1 MNILNIYKKKLRIQ
15 FNYFIG
21 KNSILSMLFS
31 LKTLLSIQAKGENN
45 LQYSEPINALR
56 FLSADA
62 VQKANSGHPG
72 MPMGMAEI
80 ATALWSKHLKHNPL
94 NPTWFDR
101 DRFVLSNG
109 HGSMLL
115 YSLLHLTG
123 YKLSIEDIKDFR
135 QLKSKT
141 PGHPEYDI
149 NIGVETTTGPL
160 GQGIANAVGMA
171 ISEKMLAAQ
180 FNKDDIKPIDHY
192 TYVFLGDGCL
202 MEGISHEACSF
213 AGTHELGKLICF
225 YDQNGISI
233 DGEIDNWFTD
243 DSVKRFESYGWQTI
257 CVDGHN
263 VEEISEAISKA
274 KEEPK
279 KPSMIFCKTTIGF
292 GSPNK
297 SGTADVHG
305 APLGDEEIE
314 KTREALGWQY
324 TAFEIPKDVYD
335 FWDSK
340 KSGAEKNATWEN
352 SIKSYKDKYPNDS
365 LELERRIKGDMP
377 AKFEQNFLDF
387 LNDCNTNNLPMATRK
402 ASKACLDFFV
412 KEMPELVGGSADLT
426 PSNNTFSASSTT
438 FSSENPSG
446 NHINYGV
453 REFGM
458 SAIMNGMVLHGG
470 IKPYGATFLVFTDYA
485 RNAVRLSALM
495 GLPNIFVY
503 THDSVALGEDGP
515 THQPIEHMVTLRSTP
530 NMDSW
535 RPADLVETAVAWKNA
550 ISSLSTP
557 TCLIFSRQ
565 GTSAIERTPEQL
577 SSIENGGYLLEE
589 HEDPNITIV
598 ASGSEVQLAI
608 DAAQELKNESI
619 NANVVSMPSLDV
631 FLKQSNEIQN
641 KIINPNKPVLV
652 VECAHP
658 NSWYKILNRS
668 DKVIGIETFG
678 ESAPGSELLEHFG
691 FNKDNVIQTAKSL
704 VND

>member
-1 MNILNIYKKKLRIQ
+1 MQ
-15 FNYFIG
+15 Q
-21 KNSILSMLFS
+21 SDH
-31 LKTLLSIQAKGENN
+31 
-45 LQYSEPINALR
+45 INVLR

-80 ATALWSKHLKHNPL
+80 ATALWSKHLRHNPR
-94 NPTWFDR
+94 NPTWFNR

-123 YKLSIEDIKDFR
+123 YDLSINDIKDFR
-135 QLKSKT
+135 KLKSKT

-149 NIGVETTTGPL
+149 DIGIETTTGPL

-171 ISEKMLAAQ
+171 VAEKILAAE
-180 FNKDDIKPIDHY
+180 FNKDDIKPIDHF

-213 AGTHELGKLICF
+213 AGTHNLGKLICF

-233 DGEIDNWFTD
+233 DGEIEHWFTD

-257 CVDGHN
+257 CVDGHDI
-263 VEEISEAISKA
+263 EDIDGAIHKA
-274 KEEPK
+274 KEEVN
-279 KPSMIFCKTTIGF
+279 KPTMIFCKTTIGY

-305 APLGDEEIE
+305 APLGDEELKE
-314 KTREALGWQY
+314 TREVLGWNY
-324 TAFEIPKDVYD
+324 KPFEVPQEVYD
-335 FWDSK
+335 FWNFKEEGASFNDSWNK
-340 KSGAEKNATWEN
+340 LLKDYEK
-352 SIKSYKDKYPNDS
+352 KYPNDS
-365 LELERRIKGDMP
+365 LELHRRIDGHLP
-377 AKFEQNFLDF
+377 NNFQESFESF
-387 LNDCNTNNLPMATRK
+387 LNECNSNNLSMATRK

-412 KEMPELVGGSADLT
+412 KEMPELIGGSADLT
-426 PSNNTFSASSTT
+426 PSNNTFSSSSST
-438 FSSENPSG
+438 FSNENASG

-458 SAIMNGMVLHGG
+458 SAIMNGMVLHGA

-495 GLPNIFVY
+495 KLPNIFVY

-530 NMDSW
+530 NLNNW
-535 RPADLVETAVAWKNA
+535 RPADLVETAVSWKSA
-550 ISSLSTP
+550 VSSQKTP
-557 TCLIFSRQ
+557 TCLIYSRQ
-565 GTSAIERTPEQL
+565 GTSAIKRSPDQI
-577 SSIENGGYLLEE
+577 SMIDMGGYLLEE
-589 HEDPNITIV
+589 SDDLDLTIV
-598 ASGSEVQLAI
+598 ASGSEVQLAL
-608 DAAQELKNESI
+608 DAAKELKNDSI
-619 NANVVSMPSLDV
+619 NANVVSMPCLDI
-631 FLKQSNEIQN
+631 FLDQDKEYQN
-641 KIINPNKPVLV
+641 KIINPEKPILV

-658 NSWYKILNRS
+658 NSWYRILNRN

-678 ESAPGSELLEHFG
+678 ESAPGSELLNHFG
-691 FNKDNVIQTAKSL
+691 FNTDNVIKTAKSL
-704 VND
+704 IND

>member
-1 MNILNIYKKKLRIQ
+1 MQ
-15 FNYFIG
+15 Q
-21 KNSILSMLFS
+21 SDH
-31 LKTLLSIQAKGENN
+31 
-45 LQYSEPINALR
+45 INVLR

-80 ATALWSKHLKHNPL
+80 ATALWSKHLRHNPK
-94 NPTWFDR
+94 NPTWFNR

-123 YKLSIEDIKDFR
+123 YDLSINDIKDFR
-135 QLKSKT
+135 KLKSKT

-149 NIGVETTTGPL
+149 DIGIETTTGPL

-171 ISEKMLAAQ
+171 VAEKILAAE
-180 FNKDDIKPIDHY
+180 FNKDDIKPIDHF

-213 AGTHELGKLICF
+213 AGTHNLGKLICF

-233 DGEIDNWFTD
+233 DGEIEHWFTD

-257 CVDGHN
+257 CVDGHDI
-263 VEEISEAISKA
+263 EDIDGAIHKA
-274 KEEPK
+274 KEEVN
-279 KPSMIFCKTTIGF
+279 KPTMIFCKTTIGY

-305 APLGDEEIE
+305 APLGDEELKE
-314 KTREALGWQY
+314 TREVLGWNY
-324 TAFEIPKDVYD
+324 KPFEVPQEVYD
-335 FWDSK
+335 FWNFKEEGASFNDSWNK
-340 KSGAEKNATWEN
+340 LLKDYEK
-352 SIKSYKDKYPNDS
+352 KYPNDS
-365 LELERRIKGDMP
+365 LELHRRIDGQLP
-377 AKFEQNFLDF
+377 NNFQESFESF
-387 LNDCNTNNLPMATRK
+387 LNECNSNNLSMATRK

-412 KEMPELVGGSADLT
+412 KEMPELIGGSADLT
-426 PSNNTFSASSTT
+426 PSNNTFSSSSST
-438 FSSENPSG
+438 FSNENASG

-458 SAIMNGMVLHGG
+458 SAIMNGMVLHGA

-495 GLPNIFVY
+495 KLPNIFVY

-530 NMDSW
+530 NLNNW
-535 RPADLVETAVAWKNA
+535 RPADLVETAVSWKSA
-550 ISSLSTP
+550 VSSQKTP
-557 TCLIFSRQ
+557 TCLIYSRQ
-565 GTSAIERTPEQL
+565 GTSAIKRSPDQI
-577 SSIENGGYLLEE
+577 SMIDMGGYLLQES
-589 HEDPNITIV
+589 DDLDLTIV
-598 ASGSEVQLAI
+598 ASGSEVQLAL
-608 DAAQELKNESI
+608 DAAKELKNDSI
-619 NANVVSMPSLDV
+619 NANVVSMPCLDI
-631 FLKQSNEIQN
+631 FLDQDKEYQN
-641 KIINPNKPVLV
+641 KIINPEKPVLV

-658 NSWYKILNRS
+658 NSWYRILNRN

-678 ESAPGSELLEHFG
+678 ESAPGSELLNHFG
-691 FNKDNVIQTAKSL
+691 FNTDNVIKTAKSL
-704 VND
+704 IND

>member
-1 MNILNIYKKKLRIQ
+1 MQK
-15 FNYFIG
+15 
-21 KNSILSMLFS
+21 
-31 LKTLLSIQAKGENN
+31 
-45 LQYSEPINALR
+45 SEPINALR

-80 ATALWSKHLKHNPL
+80 ATALWSKHLKHNPS

-123 YKLSIEDIKDFR
+123 YDLSIEDIKDFR

-149 NIGVETTTGPL
+149 DIGVETTTGPL

-171 ISEKMLAAQ
+171 ISEKILAAE

-202 MEGISHEACSF
+202 MEGVSHEACSF
-213 AGTHELGKLICF
+213 AATHNLGKLICF

-243 DSVKRFESYGWQTI
+243 DSVKRFDSYGWQTI

-263 VEEISEAISKA
+263 VEEVSDAISKA
-274 KEEPK
+274 KEEPN
-279 KPSMIFCKTTIGF
+279 KPTMIFCKTTIGF

-314 KTREALGWQY
+314 KTREALGWNY
-324 TAFEIPKDVYD
+324 SAFEVPKEVYD

-340 KSGAEKNATWEN
+340 KSGAGIN
-352 SIKSYKDKYPNDS
+352 SIWDDLIKNYKEKYPNES
-365 LELERRIKGDMP
+365 LELERRIKGDLP
-377 AKFEQNFLDF
+377 ENFQQSFLNF
-387 LNDCNTNNLPMATRK
+387 LNDCNSNNSPMATRK

-426 PSNNTFSASSTT
+426 PSNNTFSASSST
-438 FSSENPSG
+438 FSNENPSG

-515 THQPIEHMVTLRSTP
+515 THQPIEHLVTLRSTP
-530 NMDSW
+530 NLNSW
-535 RPADLVETAVAWKNA
+535 RPADLVETAVAWNNA
-550 ISSLSTP
+550 VSSATTP

-577 SSIENGGYLLEE
+577 SSINIGGYLLEE

-598 ASGSEVQLAI
+598 ASGSEVQLAV
-608 DAAQELKNESI
+608 DAAKELKNESI
-619 NANVVSMPSLDV
+619 NANVVSMPCLDV
-631 FLKQSNEIQN
+631 FLKQSNQLQD
-641 KIINPNKPVLV
+641 KVINPNKPVLV
-652 VECAHP
+652 IECAHP

-668 DKVIGIETFG
+668 DKVIGMETFG

-691 FNKDNVIQTAKSL
+691 FNKDNVIQAAKSL
-704 VND
+704 IND

>member
-1 MNILNIYKKKLRIQ
+1 MQ
-15 FNYFIG
+15 Q
-21 KNSILSMLFS
+21 SDH
-31 LKTLLSIQAKGENN
+31 
-45 LQYSEPINALR
+45 INVLR

-80 ATALWSKHLKHNPL
+80 ATALWSKHLRHNPK
-94 NPTWFDR
+94 NPTWFNR

-123 YKLSIEDIKDFR
+123 YDLSINDIKDFR
-135 QLKSKT
+135 KLKSKT

-149 NIGVETTTGPL
+149 DIGIETTTGPL

-171 ISEKMLAAQ
+171 VAEKILAAE
-180 FNKDDIKPIDHY
+180 FNKDDIKPIDHF

-213 AGTHELGKLICF
+213 AGTHNLGKLICF

-233 DGEIDNWFTD
+233 DGEIEHWFTD

-257 CVDGHN
+257 CVDGHDI
-263 VEEISEAISKA
+263 EDIDGAIHKA
-274 KEEPK
+274 KEEVN
-279 KPSMIFCKTTIGF
+279 KPTMIFCKTTIGY

-305 APLGDEEIE
+305 APLGDEELKE
-314 KTREALGWQY
+314 TREVLGWNY
-324 TAFEIPKDVYD
+324 KPFEVPQEVYD
-335 FWDSK
+335 FWNFKEEGASFNDSWNK
-340 KSGAEKNATWEN
+340 LLKDYEK
-352 SIKSYKDKYPNDS
+352 KYPNDS
-365 LELERRIKGDMP
+365 LELHRRIDGHLP
-377 AKFEQNFLDF
+377 NNFQESYESF
-387 LNDCNTNNLPMATRK
+387 LNECNSNNLSMATRK

-412 KEMPELVGGSADLT
+412 KEMPELIGGSADLT
-426 PSNNTFSASSTT
+426 PSNNTFSSSSST
-438 FSSENPSG
+438 FSNENASG

-458 SAIMNGMVLHGG
+458 SAIMNGMVLHGA

-495 GLPNIFVY
+495 KLPNIFVY

-530 NMDSW
+530 NLNNW
-535 RPADLVETAVAWKNA
+535 RPADLVETAVAWKSA
-550 ISSLSTP
+550 VSSQKTP
-557 TCLIFSRQ
+557 TCLIYSRQ
-565 GTSAIERTPEQL
+565 GTSAIKRSPDQI
-577 SSIENGGYLLEE
+577 SMIDMGGYLLEE
-589 HEDPNITIV
+589 SDDFDLTIV
-598 ASGSEVQLAI
+598 ASGSEVQLAL
-608 DAAQELKNESI
+608 DAAKELKNDSI
-619 NANVVSMPSLDV
+619 NANVVSMPCLDI
-631 FLKQSNEIQN
+631 FLDQDKEYQN
-641 KIINPNKPVLV
+641 KIINPEKPVLV

-658 NSWYKILNRS
+658 NSWYRILNRN

-678 ESAPGSELLEHFG
+678 ESAPGSELLNHFG
-691 FNKDNVIQTAKSL
+691 FNTDNVIKTAKSL
-704 VND
+704 IND

>member
-1 MNILNIYKKKLRIQ
+1 
-15 FNYFIG
+15 
-21 KNSILSMLFS
+21 
-31 LKTLLSIQAKGENN
+31 
-45 LQYSEPINALR
+45 LQQSDHINVLR

-80 ATALWSKHLKHNPL
+80 ATALWSKHLRHNPK
-94 NPTWFDR
+94 NPTWFNR

-123 YKLSIEDIKDFR
+123 YDLSINDIKDFR
-135 QLKSKT
+135 KLKSKT

-149 NIGVETTTGPL
+149 DIGIETTTGPL

-171 ISEKMLAAQ
+171 VAEKILAAE
-180 FNKDDIKPIDHY
+180 FNKDDIKPIDHF

-213 AGTHELGKLICF
+213 AGTHNLGKLICF

-233 DGEIDNWFTD
+233 DGEIEHWFTD

-257 CVDGHN
+257 CVDGHDI
-263 VEEISEAISKA
+263 EDIDGAIYKA
-274 KEEPK
+274 KEEVN
-279 KPSMIFCKTTIGF
+279 KPTMIFCKTTIGY

-305 APLGDEEIE
+305 APLGDEELKE
-314 KTREALGWQY
+314 TREALGWNY
-324 TAFEIPKDVYD
+324 KPFEVPQEVYD
-335 FWDSK
+335 FWNFKEEGVSFNDSWNK
-340 KSGAEKNATWEN
+340 LLKDYEK
-352 SIKSYKDKYPNDS
+352 KYPNDS
-365 LELERRIKGDMP
+365 LELHRRIDGHLP
-377 AKFEQNFLDF
+377 NNFQESYESF
-387 LNDCNTNNLPMATRK
+387 LNECNSNNLSMATRK

-412 KEMPELVGGSADLT
+412 KEMPELIGGSADLT
-426 PSNNTFSASSTT
+426 PSNNTFSSSSST
-438 FSSENPSG
+438 FSNENASG

-458 SAIMNGMVLHGG
+458 SAIMNGMVLHGA

-495 GLPNIFVY
+495 KLPNIFVY

-530 NMDSW
+530 NLNNW
-535 RPADLVETAVAWKNA
+535 RPADLVETAVSWKSA
-550 ISSLSTP
+550 VSSQKTP
-557 TCLIFSRQ
+557 TCLIYSRQ
-565 GTSAIERTPEQL
+565 GTSAIKRSPDQI
-577 SSIENGGYLLEE
+577 SMIDMGGYLLEE
-589 HEDPNITIV
+589 SDDFDLTIV
-598 ASGSEVQLAI
+598 ASGSEVQLAL
-608 DAAQELKNESI
+608 DAAKELKNDSI
-619 NANVVSMPSLDV
+619 NANVVSMPCLDI
-631 FLKQSNEIQN
+631 FLDQDKEYQN
-641 KIINPNKPVLV
+641 KIINPEKPVLV

-658 NSWYKILNRS
+658 NSWYRILNRN

-678 ESAPGSELLEHFG
+678 ESAPGSELLNHFG
-691 FNKDNVIQTAKSL
+691 FNTDNVIKTAKSL
-704 VND
+704 IND

>member
-1 MNILNIYKKKLRIQ
+1 
-15 FNYFIG
+15 
-21 KNSILSMLFS
+21 MLFS

-274 KEEPK
+274 KEESK

-352 SIKSYKDKYPNDS
+352 SIRSYKDKYPNDS

>member
-1 MNILNIYKKKLRIQ
+1 MHQ
-15 FNYFIG
+15 
-21 KNSILSMLFS
+21 SD
-31 LKTLLSIQAKGENN
+31 
-45 LQYSEPINALR
+45 PINALR
-56 FLSADA
+56 FLSIDA

-80 ATALWSKHLKHNPL
+80 ATALWKNHLKHNPL
-94 NPTWFDR
+94 NPTWFNR

-123 YKLSIEDIKDFR
+123 YPLSIDDIKDFR

-141 PGHPEYDI
+141 PGHPEYDLDTGI
-149 NIGVETTTGPL
+149 ETTTGPL
-160 GQGIANAVGMA
+160 GQGIGNAVGMA
-171 ISEKMLAAQ
+171 ISEKIMAAE
-180 FNKDDIKPIDHY
+180 FNKEDIKPIDHY

-202 MEGISHEACSF
+202 MEGVSHEACSF
-213 AGTHELGKLICF
+213 ASTHNLGKLICF

-233 DGEIDNWFTD
+233 DGEIENWFTD
-243 DSVKRFESYGWQTI
+243 DSVKRFDGYGWQTI

-263 VEEISEAISKA
+263 VEEINEAIVKSKN
-274 KEEPK
+274 ETN

-314 KTREALGWQY
+314 KTRNALGWQHPPFKVPENIY
-324 TAFEIPKDVYD
+324 EFWNSKDSGDEVNTTWDEII
-335 FWDSK
+335 
-340 KSGAEKNATWEN
+340 EN
-352 SIKSYKDKYPNDS
+352 YQEKYPDES
-365 LELERRIKGDMP
+365 MELHRRIKGEMP
-377 AKFEQNFLDF
+377 ENFEENFKVF
-387 LNDCNTNNLPMATRK
+387 LEECNLNNLSMATRK

-412 KEMPELVGGSADLT
+412 KEMPELIGGSADLT
-426 PSNNTFSASSTT
+426 PSNNTFSASSST
-438 FSSENPSG
+438 FSNDNPSG

-530 NMDSW
+530 NLNNW

-550 ISSLSTP
+550 VSSTKTP

-565 GTSAIERTPEQL
+565 GTSPINRTSDQLNAIKM
-577 SSIENGGYLLEE
+577 GGYLLKVN
-589 HEDPNITIV
+589 DSPDLTII
-598 ASGSEVQLAI
+598 ASGSELQLAL
-608 DAAQELKNESI
+608 DASLELENDSI
-619 NANVVSMPSLDV
+619 KANVVSMPSLDI
-631 FLKQSNEIQN
+631 FLEQSEEFQN
-641 KIINPNKPVLV
+641 TIIDSSKPVLV
-652 VECAHP
+652 VECGHP

-668 DKVIGIETFG
+668 DKVIGIESFG
-678 ESAPGSELLEHFG
+678 ESAPGNVLLEHFG
-691 FNKDNVIQTAKSL
+691 FTIENVVSTAKSL
-704 VND
+704 IND

>member
-1 MNILNIYKKKLRIQ
+1 MHQ
-15 FNYFIG
+15 
-21 KNSILSMLFS
+21 SD
-31 LKTLLSIQAKGENN
+31 
-45 LQYSEPINALR
+45 PINALR
-56 FLSADA
+56 FLSIDA

-80 ATALWSKHLKHNPL
+80 ATALWKNHLKHNPL
-94 NPTWFDR
+94 NPTWFNR

-123 YKLSIEDIKDFR
+123 YPLSIDDIKDFR

-141 PGHPEYDI
+141 PGHPEYDLDTGI
-149 NIGVETTTGPL
+149 ETTTGPL
-160 GQGIANAVGMA
+160 GQGIGNAVGMA
-171 ISEKMLAAQ
+171 ISEKIMAAE
-180 FNKDDIKPIDHY
+180 FNKEDIKPIDHY

-202 MEGISHEACSF
+202 MEGVSHEACSF
-213 AGTHELGKLICF
+213 ASTHNLGKLICF

-233 DGEIDNWFTD
+233 DGEIENWFTD
-243 DSVKRFESYGWQTI
+243 DSVKRFDGYGWQTI

-263 VEEISEAISKA
+263 VEEINEAIVKA
-274 KEEPK
+274 KNETN

-314 KTREALGWQY
+314 KTRNALDWQHPP
-324 TAFEIPKDVYD
+324 FEVPENIYEFWNSKDSGNEVNTS
-335 FWDSK
+335 WD
-340 KSGAEKNATWEN
+340 EIIEN
-352 SIKSYKDKYPNDS
+352 YQEKYPDES
-365 LELERRIKGDMP
+365 MELHRRIKGEMP
-377 AKFEQNFLDF
+377 ENFEENFKVF
-387 LNDCNTNNLPMATRK
+387 LEECNLNNLSMATRK

-412 KEMPELVGGSADLT
+412 KEMPELIGGSADLT
-426 PSNNTFSASSTT
+426 PSNNTFSASSST
-438 FSSENPSG
+438 FSNENPSG

-530 NMDSW
+530 NLNNW

-550 ISSLSTP
+550 VSSTKTP

-565 GTSAIERTPEQL
+565 GTSPINRTSDQLNAIKM
-577 SSIENGGYLLEE
+577 GGYLLKVN
-589 HEDPNITIV
+589 DSPDLTII
-598 ASGSEVQLAI
+598 ASGSELQLAL
-608 DAAQELKNESI
+608 DASIELENDSI
-619 NANVVSMPSLDV
+619 NANVVSMPSLDI
-631 FLKQSNEIQN
+631 FLEQSEEFQN
-641 KIINPNKPVLV
+641 TIIDSSKPVLV
-652 VECAHP
+652 VECGHP

-668 DKVIGIETFG
+668 DKVIGIESFG
-678 ESAPGSELLEHFG
+678 ESAPGNVLLEHFG
-691 FNKDNVIQTAKSL
+691 FTIENVVDTAKSL
-704 VND
+704 IND

>member
-1 MNILNIYKKKLRIQ
+1 MHQ
-15 FNYFIG
+15 
-21 KNSILSMLFS
+21 SD
-31 LKTLLSIQAKGENN
+31 
-45 LQYSEPINALR
+45 PINALR
-56 FLSADA
+56 FLSVDA
-62 VQKANSGHPG
+62 VQKVNSGHPG

-80 ATALWSKHLKHNPL
+80 ATALWNKHLKHNPS
-94 NPTWFDR
+94 NPTWFNR

-123 YKLSIEDIKDFR
+123 YDLSMEDIKEFR

-149 NIGVETTTGPL
+149 DIGVETTTGPL

-171 ISEKMLAAQ
+171 MSEKILGAQ
-180 FNKDDIKPIDHY
+180 FNKDDIKPIDHF

-213 AGTHELGKLICF
+213 AGTHKLGKLICF

-233 DGEIDNWFTD
+233 DGEIENWFTD
-243 DSVKRFESYGWQTI
+243 DSVMRFESYGWHTI

-263 VEEISEAISKA
+263 VEEIDEAISKA
-274 KEEPK
+274 KNESN
-279 KPSMIFCKTTIGF
+279 KPSMIFCRTTIGF

-305 APLGDEEIE
+305 SPLGEDEIE
-314 KTREALGWQY
+314 KTREALGWNFSP
-324 TAFEIPKDVYD
+324 FEVPQEIYD

-340 KSGAEKNATWEN
+340 GSGSNMN
-352 SIKSYKDKYPNDS
+352 SKWNELLKTYEERYPNDS
-365 LELERRIKGDMP
+365 LELNRRINGEMP
-377 AKFEQNFLDF
+377 ENFQADFKSF
-387 LNDCNTNNLPMATRK
+387 LNNCNLNNSPMATRK

-426 PSNNTFSASSTT
+426 PSNNTFSNFSST
-438 FSSENPSG
+438 FSNDNPSG

-530 NMDSW
+530 NLNNW

-550 ISSLSTP
+550 VSSTTTP

-565 GTSAIERTPEQL
+565 GTSAINRTPEQL
-577 SSIENGGYLLEE
+577 SSIEMGGYLLEE
-589 HEDPNITIV
+589 NDNPNMTII
-598 ASGSEVQLAI
+598 ASGSEVQLAL
-608 DAAQELKNESI
+608 DAAKELKNESI
-619 NANVVSMPSLDV
+619 EVNVVSMPSLDI
-631 FLKQSNEIQN
+631 FLEQSHEFQN
-641 KIINPNKPVLV
+641 KVINPDKPVLV

-668 DKVIGIETFG
+668 DNVIGIESFG
-678 ESAPGSELLEHFG
+678 ESAPGSELLNHFG
-691 FNKDNVIQTAKSL
+691 FNKENVIETAKSL
-704 VND
+704 IND

>member
-1 MNILNIYKKKLRIQ
+1 MQ
-15 FNYFIG
+15 Q
-21 KNSILSMLFS
+21 SDH
-31 LKTLLSIQAKGENN
+31 
-45 LQYSEPINALR
+45 INVLR

-80 ATALWSKHLKHNPL
+80 ATALWSKHLRHNPK
-94 NPTWFDR
+94 NPTWFNR

-123 YKLSIEDIKDFR
+123 YDLSINDIKDFR
-135 QLKSKT
+135 KLKSKT

-149 NIGVETTTGPL
+149 DIGIETTTGPL

-171 ISEKMLAAQ
+171 VAEKILAAE
-180 FNKDDIKPIDHY
+180 FNKDDIKPIDHF

-213 AGTHELGKLICF
+213 AGTHNLGKLICF

-233 DGEIDNWFTD
+233 AGEIEHWFTD

-257 CVDGHN
+257 CVDGHDI
-263 VEEISEAISKA
+263 EDIDGAIHKA
-274 KEEPK
+274 KEEVN
-279 KPSMIFCKTTIGF
+279 KPTMIFCKTTIGY

-305 APLGDEEIE
+305 APLGDEELKE
-314 KTREALGWQY
+314 TREVLGWNY
-324 TAFEIPKDVYD
+324 KPFEVPQEVYD
-335 FWDSK
+335 FWNFKEEGASFNDSWNK
-340 KSGAEKNATWEN
+340 LLKDYEK
-352 SIKSYKDKYPNDS
+352 KYPNDS
-365 LELERRIKGDMP
+365 LELHRRIDGHLP
-377 AKFEQNFLDF
+377 NNFQESYESF
-387 LNDCNTNNLPMATRK
+387 LNECNSNNLSMATRK

-412 KEMPELVGGSADLT
+412 KEMPELIGGSADLT
-426 PSNNTFSASSTT
+426 PSNNTFSSSSST
-438 FSSENPSG
+438 FSNENASG

-458 SAIMNGMVLHGG
+458 SAIMNGMVLHGA

-495 GLPNIFVY
+495 KLPNIFVY

-530 NMDSW
+530 NLNNW
-535 RPADLVETAVAWKNA
+535 RPADLVETAVSWKSA
-550 ISSLSTP
+550 VSSQKTP
-557 TCLIFSRQ
+557 TCLIYTRQ
-565 GTSAIERTPEQL
+565 GTSAIKRSPDQI
-577 SSIENGGYLLEE
+577 SMIDMGGYLLEE
-589 HEDPNITIV
+589 SDDFDLTIV
-598 ASGSEVQLAI
+598 ASGSEVQLAL
-608 DAAQELKNESI
+608 DAAKELKNDSI
-619 NANVVSMPSLDV
+619 NANVVSMPCLDI
-631 FLKQSNEIQN
+631 FLDQDKEYQN
-641 KIINPNKPVLV
+641 KIINPEKPVLV

-658 NSWYKILNRS
+658 NSWYRILNRN

-678 ESAPGSELLEHFG
+678 ESAPGSELLNHFG
-691 FNKDNVIQTAKSL
+691 FNTDNVIKTAKSL
-704 VND
+704 IND

>member
-1 MNILNIYKKKLRIQ
+1 MQ
-15 FNYFIG
+15 Q
-21 KNSILSMLFS
+21 SDH
-31 LKTLLSIQAKGENN
+31 
-45 LQYSEPINALR
+45 INVLR

-80 ATALWSKHLKHNPL
+80 ATALWSKHLRHNPK
-94 NPTWFDR
+94 NPTWFNR

-123 YKLSIEDIKDFR
+123 YDLSINDIKDFR
-135 QLKSKT
+135 KLKSKT

-149 NIGVETTTGPL
+149 DIGIETTTGPL

-171 ISEKMLAAQ
+171 VAEKILAAE
-180 FNKDDIKPIDHY
+180 FNKDDIKPIDHF

-213 AGTHELGKLICF
+213 AGTHNLGKLICF

-233 DGEIDNWFTD
+233 DGEIEHWFTD

-257 CVDGHN
+257 CVDGHDI
-263 VEEISEAISKA
+263 EDIDGAIHKA
-274 KEEPK
+274 KEEVN
-279 KPSMIFCKTTIGF
+279 KPTMIFCKTTIGY

-305 APLGDEEIE
+305 APLGDEELKE
-314 KTREALGWQY
+314 TREVLGWNY
-324 TAFEIPKDVYD
+324 KPFEVPQEVYD
-335 FWDSK
+335 FWNFKQEGASFNDSWNK
-340 KSGAEKNATWEN
+340 LLKDYEK
-352 SIKSYKDKYPNDS
+352 KYPNDS
-365 LELERRIKGDMP
+365 SELHRRIDGHLP
-377 AKFEQNFLDF
+377 NNFQESYESF
-387 LNDCNTNNLPMATRK
+387 LNECNSNNLSMATRK

-412 KEMPELVGGSADLT
+412 KEMPELIGGSADLT
-426 PSNNTFSASSTT
+426 PSNNTFSSSSST
-438 FSSENPSG
+438 FSNENASG

-458 SAIMNGMVLHGG
+458 SAIMNGMVLHGA

-495 GLPNIFVY
+495 KLPNIFVY

-530 NMDSW
+530 NLNNW
-535 RPADLVETAVAWKNA
+535 RPADLVETAVSWKSA
-550 ISSLSTP
+550 VSSQKTP
-557 TCLIFSRQ
+557 TCLIYSRQ
-565 GTSAIERTPEQL
+565 GTSAIKRSPDQI
-577 SSIENGGYLLEE
+577 SMIDMGGYLLEE
-589 HEDPNITIV
+589 SDDFDLTIV
-598 ASGSEVQLAI
+598 ASGSEVQLAL
-608 DAAQELKNESI
+608 DAAKELKNDSI
-619 NANVVSMPSLDV
+619 NANVVSMPCLDI
-631 FLKQSNEIQN
+631 FLDQDKEYQN
-641 KIINPNKPVLV
+641 KIINPEKPVLV

-658 NSWYKILNRS
+658 NSWYRILNRN

-678 ESAPGSELLEHFG
+678 ESAPGSELLNHFG
-691 FNKDNVIQTAKSL
+691 FNTDNVIKTAKSL
-704 VND
+704 IND

>member
-1 MNILNIYKKKLRIQ
+1 M
-15 FNYFIG
+15 
-21 KNSILSMLFS
+21 
-31 LKTLLSIQAKGENN
+31 
-45 LQYSEPINALR
+45 
-56 FLSADA
+56 
-62 VQKANSGHPG
+62 
-72 MPMGMAEI
+72 
-80 ATALWSKHLKHNPL
+80 
-94 NPTWFDR
+94 
-101 DRFVLSNG
+101 LSNG

-274 KEEPK
+274 KEESK

-314 KTREALGWQY
+314 KREALGWQY
-324 TAFEIPKDVYD
+324 SAFEIPKDVYD

-550 ISSLSTP
+550 ISSLST
-557 TCLIFSRQ
+557 L
-565 GTSAIERTPEQL
+565 
-577 SSIENGGYLLEE
+577 
-589 HEDPNITIV
+589 HV
-598 ASGSEVQLAI
+598 
-608 DAAQELKNESI
+608 
-619 NANVVSMPSLDV
+619 
-631 FLKQSNEIQN
+631 
-641 KIINPNKPVLV
+641 
-652 VECAHP
+652 
-658 NSWYKILNRS
+658 
-668 DKVIGIETFG
+668 
-678 ESAPGSELLEHFG
+678 
-691 FNKDNVIQTAKSL
+691 
-704 VND
+704 

>member
-1 MNILNIYKKKLRIQ
+1 
-15 FNYFIG
+15 
-21 KNSILSMLFS
+21 ML
-31 LKTLLSIQAKGENN
+31 LTTKILLSFLKQTGEIN
-45 LQYSEPINALR
+45 LHPSDPTNALR
-56 FLSADA
+56 FLSIDA

-80 ATALWSKHLKHNPL
+80 ATSLWSNHLKHNPS
-94 NPTWFDR
+94 NPNWFNR

-123 YKLSIEDIKDFR
+123 YKLSINDLKDFR

-149 NIGVETTTGPL
+149 DIGVETTTGPL

-171 ISEKMLAAQ
+171 ISEKILAAE
-180 FNKDDIKPIDHY
+180 FNHEDLDPIDHF
-192 TYVFLGDGCL
+192 TYAFLGDGCL
-202 MEGISHEACSF
+202 MEGISHEVCSF
-213 AGTHELGKLICF
+213 AATHNLGKLICF

-233 DGEIDNWFTD
+233 DGEIENWFTD
-243 DSVKRFESYGWQTI
+243 DSVKRFESYGWHTI
-257 CVDGHN
+257 CVDGHSIT
-263 VEEISEAISKA
+263 EIDEAISQA
-274 KEEPK
+274 KEK
-279 KPSMIFCKTTIGF
+279 SDKPSMIFCRTTIGF

-314 KTREALGWQY
+314 KTREALNWQY
-324 TAFEIPKDVYD
+324 PAFEIPKEIYD
-335 FWDSK
+335 FWDAK
-340 KSGAEKNATWEN
+340 EKGADINSDWDNLIKNYEE
-352 SIKSYKDKYPNDS
+352 KYPEQAK
-365 LELERRIKGDMP
+365 ELHRRIKGEAP
-377 AKFEQNFLDF
+377 ENFEESFNEF
-387 LNDCNTNNLPMATRK
+387 LNNCDSNNSSMATRK

-426 PSNNTFSASSTT
+426 PSNNTFSESSST
-438 FSSENPSG
+438 FSNENPKG

-515 THQPIEHMVTLRSTP
+515 THQPIEHLVTLRSTP
-530 NMDSW
+530 NLNNW
-535 RPADLVETAVAWKNA
+535 RPADLVETSVAWKDAVTSTN
-550 ISSLSTP
+550 TP

-565 GTSAIERTPEQL
+565 GTSAITRSQDQL
-577 SSIENGGYLLEE
+577 NAIKKGGYLLDQSENP
-589 HEDPNITIV
+589 DMTII
-598 ASGSEVQLAI
+598 ASGSEVQLAL
-608 DAAQELKNESI
+608 DAAKQLKNDSKNI
-619 NANVVSMPSLDV
+619 NVVSMPSLDI
-631 FLKQSNEIQN
+631 FLQQSEEYQRS
-641 KIINPNKPVLV
+641 IINPDKPVLV
-652 VECAHP
+652 VECSHP
-658 NSWYKILNRS
+658 NSWYKILNRN

-678 ESAPGSELLEHFG
+678 ESAPGNELLEHFG
-691 FNKDNVIQTAKSL
+691 FTEGNVIKTAKSL
-704 VND
+704 LND